1 MALTN
6 RRRFGLCLSWLLLA
20 VLTTA
25 CARPTANVMP
35 MREIPRAQQER
46 DRQDCERDAGNL
58 DLTKVITGSF
68 SGQLL
73 YAAGGAAA
81 GLLLAPIFLQST
93 SDPKELA
100 TFLVGGAA
108 IGAALGFAAGTVVG
122 WKSGLDR
129 VHDDYL
135 SAYTQCMRER
145 GYSVIRERR

>member
-6 RRRFGLCLSWLLLA
+6 RRRFGLGLSWLLLA
-20 VLTTA
+20 ALTTA

-73 YAAGGAAA
+73 YAAGGAA

-129 VHDDYL
+129 AHDDYL

>member
-1 MALTN
+1 
-6 RRRFGLCLSWLLLA
+6 
-20 VLTTA
+20 
-25 CARPTANVMP
+25 

-73 YAAGGAAA
+73 YAAGGAAT

-100 TFLVGGAA
+100 TVLVGGAA

-129 VHDDYL
+129 AHDDYL